1 MTAKNSVKFDGD
13 TSHKIIRIEP
23 LLIMEVSPSYWVLEL
38 FSLIGWL
45 SQVASWPVNYKFHCS
60 KLTKTSRVV
69 VKLVY
74 NLI

>member
-13 TSHKIIRIEP
+13 TSHKIIRIEQ

-45 SQVASWPVNYKFHCS
+45 SKVASWPVNYKFHCS
-60 KLTKTSRVV
+60 QLTKTSRVV

>member
-23 LLIMEVSPSYWVLEL
+23 LLIMEVSPEL

-45 SQVASWPVNYKFHCS
+45 SQVASWLVNYKFHCS
-60 KLTKTSRVV
+60 QLTKTSRVV

>member
-1 MTAKNSVKFDGD
+1 MTAKNSVKFDGN

-23 LLIMEVSPSYWVLEL
+23 LLIMEVSPTCWVSL

-45 SQVASWPVNYKFHCS
+45 SQVASWLVDYKFHCS
-60 KLTKTSRVV
+60 QLTKTSRVV